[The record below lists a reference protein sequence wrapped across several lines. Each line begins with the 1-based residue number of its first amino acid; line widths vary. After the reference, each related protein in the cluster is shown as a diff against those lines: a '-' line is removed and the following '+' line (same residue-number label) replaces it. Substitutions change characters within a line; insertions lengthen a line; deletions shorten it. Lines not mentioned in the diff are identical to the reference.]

1 MFQPMRSC
9 LLPNLAVIMPM
20 MAALRVA
27 ATPTP
32 VLEAAAPPASLRA
45 AAIPFLHLQ
54 RGSLIESVAFSVAY
68 QRGAPGEDCIVLV
81 RPSPRGPEAVAV
93 FTEGAALW
101 VRAPGLGQFRLPGLL
116 AGDINHR
123 ERVGPAV
130 SAGLARR
137 PDPGRPEAFAPIA
150 AQLDLAAAAVDFFP
164 SALSDVDVSIAAAD
178 GTHRRQKLRVLAL
191 DWDQR
196 HFLWNPA
203 VGTIEVPV
211 PVDPVTR
218 TPALCARRAEFPA
231 SVLFVREYLRQH
243 PGERAQVLLDPI
255 LAEHPH
261 RWFSRGVAVAA
272 YTVGGRVW
280 LHVPGGDVAL
290 ETAAPAD
297 LADPGALARPGI
309 RRYQELL
316 RDPRAAAAAPNGLI
330 GDTDELQRRRV
341 HFRLQAANA
350 RPGRARGGPELL
362 IIACG
367 DRQYVYAPGHGAAYS
382 GWLPPYR
389 PLLLDGVL
397 FAAREARQHP
407 DERYAVLVHPPAG
420 RLTYPPG
427 GVNAHVFYT
436 RRGRLWGHITE
447 DHVGEYRVA
456 DAGAADLGDLR
467 RLRQLC
473 AENPA
478 MAAAQARAVADILGA
493 DYERPGRDLP
503 PFDAR
508 PFEPSVV
515 LAELQAAGLTVRP
528 VSERE
533 RADDGAIRE
542 FPSVVPAFRWAGSWY
557 VYVDQKVFRARARG
571 YDLDEVAPPHAR

>member
-1 MFQPMRSC
+1 
-9 LLPNLAVIMPM
+9 

-32 VLEAAAPPASLRA
+32 VMEADAPPAPVRA
-45 AAIPFLHLQ
+45 EAIPFLHLQ
-54 RGSLIESVAFSVAY
+54 RGSLVESVAFSVAY
-68 QRGAPGEDCIVLV
+68 QRGSPGEDCIVLV
-81 RPSPRGPEAVAV
+81 RPGPRGPEAVAV
-93 FTEGAALW
+93 FTVGAELW
-101 VRAPGLGQFRLPGLL
+101 LRAPGLGQFRLPGLI
-116 AGDINHR
+116 ARDINHR
-123 ERVGPAV
+123 ERVRPAV
-130 SAGLARR
+130 SAMLA
-137 PDPGRPEAFAPIA
+137 GRPGSDRPEGFAPVA

-164 SALSDVDVSIAAAD
+164 SALSEVDVSIAAAD
-178 GTHRRQKLRVLAL
+178 GTRRRQKLRVLAL

-243 PGERAQVLLDPI
+243 PEERAQVLLDPI

-290 ETAAPAD
+290 ETAGPAD
-297 LADPGALARPGI
+297 LADPAALARLGI
-309 RRYQELL
+309 PRYQALL
-316 RDPRAAAAAPNGLI
+316 SGSRVAAAPNGLI

-341 HFRLQAANA
+341 HFRLQADNA

-389 PLLLDGVL
+389 PLLLDGIL
-397 FAAREARQHP
+397 FAAQEARQHP

-420 RLTYPPG
+420 RLTYPAG

-456 DAGAADLGDLR
+456 DAVAADLGDLR

-473 AENPA
+473 ADNPA

-493 DYERPGRDLP
+493 DYQRPGRDLP

-515 LAELQAAGLTVRP
+515 LAELQAAGLTVWP
-528 VSERE
+528 VPERE
-533 RADDGAIRE
+533 RADDGTIRE
-542 FPSVVPAFRWAGSWY
+542 FPSAVPAFRWAGTWY
-557 VYVDQKVFRARARG
+557 VYADRKVFRARARG
-571 YDLDEVAPPHAR
+571 YDLDEVAQPHAP